1 MNGIFTSCVLQ
12 TIVICISVI
21 IIVSC
26 VLKFIW
32 LLKKPAECGHNNG
45 CDECYRVKKV
55 SYKFVIA
62 ILVGIVVLL
71 FSLSYYTIENLFD
84 FMSFASAIVS
94 IILAVLT
101 IIYTYY
107 TQGTTNTSA
116 EKIEK
121 SSIIIKQ
128 ATEDIVKATQS
139 YSATAD
145 NLDNNI
151 QQILAKLEGISAKV
165 GAGPDYAS
173 SQESSKEQKLSDE
186 IITNFCD
193 VAPGA
198 GCLLIFACSKIQ
210 STGIHLNLYDIFPE
224 DKVMYFVGFAISLN
238 SIGLIQISMNAKLN
252 IIERASVSSNLEL
265 LIEKRLKEDVEE
277 GNEFIISNKDKID
290 RYFANKS
297 SEVEK

>member
-26 VLKFIW
+26 VLKFIG

-116 EKIEK
+116 EK
-121 SSIIIKQ
+121 
-128 ATEDIVKATQS
+128 
-139 YSATAD
+139 
-145 NLDNNI
+145 
-151 QQILAKLEGISAKV
+151 
-165 GAGPDYAS
+165 
-173 SQESSKEQKLSDE
+173 
-186 IITNFCD
+186 
-193 VAPGA
+193 
-198 GCLLIFACSKIQ
+198 
-210 STGIHLNLYDIFPE
+210 
-224 DKVMYFVGFAISLN
+224 
-238 SIGLIQISMNAKLN
+238 
-252 IIERASVSSNLEL
+252 
-265 LIEKRLKEDVEE
+265 
-277 GNEFIISNKDKID
+277 
-290 RYFANKS
+290 
-297 SEVEK
+297 